1 MRSSTVPDD
10 LLGTLPRMELIVI
23 GGMPRSGTTLTGALL
38 NSSPDIEVYNEIAP
52 LDRFPGLADLADQ
65 VRSWSQG
72 VIDSPHEAWRG
83 LSEPLVHDRVLR
95 LFREFCR
102 ATGPH
107 IPEGSDRWDAP
118 SGKDA
123 RLMAIKQPNSELQ
136 VPELDRILG
145 PKGPRLVYCMRDP
158 AGIYES
164 FLSVPWGASVSAAES
179 VGEDRVIVFD
189 IDRATE
195 DRESAVGR
203 LFDRLGVPVTEP
215 VRRFASVW
223 RPHNRS
229 AGRFDEDVLV
239 VGEEREERLSEF
251 RERFAADIELRQ
263 AWDRLRAA

>member
-1 MRSSTVPDD
+1 MD
-10 LLGTLPRMELIVI
+10 LIVI

-52 LDRFPGLADLADQ
+52 LDRFPGLSDLADQ
-65 VRSWSQG
+65 VRSWSQE
-72 VIDSPHEAWRG
+72 VIDNPHEAWRG

-118 SGKDA
+118 TGKDA
-123 RLMAIKQPNSELQ
+123 RVMAVKQPNSELQ
-136 VPELDRILG
+136 IPELDRILG

-158 AGIYES
+158 VGIYES
-164 FLSVPWGASVSAAES
+164 FLSVPWGAAVTPAEFVERLRTSVGAAAE
-179 VGEDRVIVFD
+179 VGDDRVIVFD
-189 IDRATE
+189 IDRATD
-195 DRESAVGR
+195 DRESAVRR
-203 LFDRLGVPVTEP
+203 LFDRLGVEVTDP

-229 AGRFDEDVLV
+229 AGRFDDDVLV
-239 VGEEREERLSEF
+239 VGADREVRLAEF
-251 RERFAADIELRQ
+251 RELFAAESELRRT
-263 AWDRLRAA
+263 WDRLRASA